1 MILCC
6 GEALIDMLPR
16 QIDGEGDVFLPVAG
30 GAVFNTAIGLGR
42 LGVETGFFC
51 PLSNDLFGDLLAQK
65 LQDANVSAQLSL
77 RVDRPETL
85 AFVTLND
92 GQAKYAFYDENTA
105 MRGLTDSELPQI
117 PASCVAGYFGGISLI
132 GEPCGSA
139 FEALMGRMHADH
151 VIMMDP
157 NIRTSFITD
166 EISYRSRMDR
176 MLKQCDI
183 VKCSDEDFA
192 WLFPDQSFAQA
203 AESLFAQGTKIVL
216 ITKGSDNP
224 LALTPNGEVEVPA
237 ITVEVGDTIGAGDT
251 FNAGFL
257 AALSMMDRLDKN
269 ALSDLSTTEIEK
281 ALTLAA
287 ATAAITVSRV
297 GANPPFVSEVEQYL
311 P

>member
-16 QIDGEGDVFLPVAG
+16 QMDNGDDVFLPVAG

-42 LGVETGFFC
+42 LGVKTGFFC

-65 LQDANVSAQLSL
+65 LEGAKVATDLSV
-77 RVDRPETL
+77 RVNRPATL
-85 AFVTLND
+85 AFVTLDN

-105 MRGLTDSELPQI
+105 LRGLQEVELPTV
-117 PASCVAGYFGGISLI
+117 PADCEAGYFGGISLI
-132 GEPCGSA
+132 GEPCGGA
-139 FEALMGRMHADH
+139 YEALMDRMHANN

-157 NIRTSFITD
+157 NIRTSFIAD
-166 EISYRSRMDR
+166 EAGYRARIFRMI
-176 MLKQCDI
+176 KQCDI
-183 VKCSDEDFA
+183 VKFSDEDFD
-192 WLFPDQSFAQA
+192 WLFPGQSFADA
-203 AESLFAQGTKIVL
+203 ASEMFADGVKIVL
-216 ITKGSDNP
+216 ITRGSNNP
-224 LALTPNGEVEVPA
+224 MALTPNGKFEVPA

-251 FNAGFL
+251 FNSGFL
-257 AALSMMDRLDKN
+257 AGLSMMNRLNKN
-269 ALSDLSTTEIEK
+269 ALASLTSNEIEK

-297 GANPPFVSEVEQYL
+297 GANPPFANEVAQYL